1 MFYTARMSLRSR
13 LSASFVLIF
22 VCHSSLA
29 AETLW
34 QDQPLRDYIA
44 WLASQDI
51 AIIYSSD
58 LVRPEYRVT
67 TEPVNPNS
75 IAALRETLQP
85 YGLSLAQGPGDSLL
99 IVRRQTA
106 SGHIDLTVMEA
117 GTAFGIADVRVFVG
131 GKLLGVTDGDGKLA
145 ISDQEPGTLELL
157 VAASGY
163 IDVAPNIIELATGQT
178 LPVRIY
184 LQPLQQAL
192 PEIVVTSSLYS
203 LRYDPAGSHTFLDRD
218 LTTKLPDVGDD
229 AVRSIGRLPGVANGG
244 VSTRNHVRGGVNN
257 EQLFLFDGLRL
268 YEPYHLKDF
277 HALSTIVD
285 QNAIAA
291 IDFYSAGYQ
300 VPYGDRMSGVVD
312 ISLRD
317 PPSETVTELGLSF
330 FSASVLS
337 MGRFGNSDRGDWLVT
352 GRRGNLDLVVDVVNS
367 NYGTPRY
374 EDTMF
379 HVGWELSDRSYVSAN
394 ALLSYDKISVSE
406 LDDSEHASAK
416 YRNRIFWFKVD
427 TAWSRN
433 LSSSTIL
440 SATLID
446 NDRVGD
452 VDVPDMNSGNVTDD
466 RNFQSVTLKQD
477 WQWAATSKWL
487 FSSGFDIKRLEAEY
501 KYNSTL
507 NIFPPF
513 DQILDNQPLLVRNI
527 QTAPRGAQ
535 YAVYLGSRWRPFED
549 LILDAGIRWD
559 QQTYTTAS
567 DDSQTSPRFNVL
579 YNWGERTELRLGFG
593 MFYQAQEINELQVA
607 DGVTTFFAAQRAQHA
622 VASLSHEL
630 TSGIDIRVELYK
642 KRYRQLMPRY
652 ENVFDPLVLIPEL
665 QIDRVRIDAEAAV
678 SKGVEF
684 MVTGENSAESL
695 LWWLSYTWSV
705 IEDSTDEGTVKRSW
719 DQSHTVKAG
728 INWDWNKW
736 SISAAGSVH
745 TGWPRTDL
753 MVETI
758 SNPDG
763 SSGLVAST
771 TPRNALRHSVFH
783 SIDARASRRF
793 DVSRGELTVF
803 LEITNLYNRQNPC
816 CTKYRLQTDNGG
828 NQSLTANQGNWLPI
842 IPSLGVSWRF

>member
-1 MFYTARMSLRSR
+1 
-13 LSASFVLIF
+13 
-22 VCHSSLA
+22 
-29 AETLW
+29 
-34 QDQPLRDYIA
+34 
-44 WLASQDI
+44 
-51 AIIYSSD
+51 
-58 LVRPEYRVT
+58 
-67 TEPVNPNS
+67 
-75 IAALRETLQP
+75 
-85 YGLSLAQGPGDSLL
+85 
-99 IVRRQTA
+99 
-106 SGHIDLTVMEA
+106 
-117 GTAFGIADVRVFVG
+117 
-131 GKLLGVTDGDGKLA
+131 
-145 ISDQEPGTLELL
+145 
-157 VAASGY
+157 
-163 IDVAPNIIELATGQT
+163 
-178 LPVRIY
+178 
-184 LQPLQQAL
+184 
-192 PEIVVTSSLYS
+192 VVTSSLYS

-229 AVRSIGRLPGVANGG
+229 AVRSIDRLPGVANGG
-244 VSTRNHVRGGVNN
+244 VSTRSHVRGGVNN

-285 QNAIAA
+285 QNAIAD

-312 ISLRD
+312 ISLRE
-317 PPSETVTELGLSF
+317 PTSETVTELGLSF

-367 NYGTPRY
+367 DYGTPRY
-374 EDTMF
+374 EDTVL
-379 HVGWELSDRSYVSAN
+379 HVGWELSDRSYISAN
-394 ALLSYDKISVSE
+394 ALLSYDKISVAE
-406 LDDSEHASAK
+406 LDDSEQASAK

-427 TAWSRN
+427 TAWNQN

-440 SATLID
+440 SATVID
-446 NDRVGD
+446 NDRVGA
-452 VDVPDMNSGNVTDD
+452 VDVPDMSFGNVTDN
-466 RNFQSVTLKQD
+466 RQFQSVTLKQD
-477 WQWAATSKWL
+477 WQWSASSKWL
-487 FSSGFDIKRLEAEY
+487 FGSGFDIKRLEAEY
-501 KYNSTL
+501 EYDSTL
-507 NIFPPF
+507 NILPPF
-513 DQILDNQPLLVRNI
+513 DQILDNQPLLVRSI
-527 QTAPRGAQ
+527 RTAPRGAQ
-535 YAVYLGSRWRPFED
+535 YAVYLSGRWRPFAD

-579 YNWGERTELRLGFG
+579 YNLGERTELRLGFG

-607 DGVTTFFAAQRAQHA
+607 DGITTFFAAQRAQHA
-622 VASLSHEL
+622 VASLSHML
-630 TSGIDIRVELYK
+630 TSGIDVRVELYK

-684 MVTGENSAESL
+684 MVTGENNAESL

-705 IEDSTDEGTVKRSW
+705 IEDSTDAGTVKRSW

-736 SISAAGSVH
+736 SFSAAGSVH
-745 TGWPRTDL
+745 TGWPKTDL
-753 MVETI
+753 VVETI
-758 SNPDG
+758 NNPDG
-763 SSGLVAST
+763 SSGLIAST

-816 CTKYRLQTDNGG
+816 CTKYRLQTDSGG
-828 NQSLTANQGNWLPI
+828 NQTLNANQGNWLPI